1 MGQGKE
7 DFSSPHEDGE
17 FEPEPL
23 NFQLPNQLSSVPSFL
38 STPPRSRQ
46 LFFSSS
52 QLEFQTP
59 SPPKGGLPDLP
70 EPPSADVTADELLPQ
85 FNITP
90 VHIDTEFAG
99 GLGKGHGDVT
109 TFKTPKP
116 PGAWLAT
123 PRTSFFQPNRDDS
136 TQAYIDS
143 SGDGLLKTKS
153 QSRSALPQTP
163 AAPGGWASTPAAVRQ
178 GTHSDPEVTSN
189 EGEHTTSAPSVERT
203 NTLPPKTPAPPGG
216 WLNTPGVTAS
226 SRKSVLKVRFD
237 SDVTSSVNESDV
249 LSDSSVYPVDGSSAP
264 DRERPATPE
273 PVMPATPPSQ
283 SPGKHKRSPGVRV
296 VDAYGNEQKQDS
308 GRVSPSPMPPA
319 SWHKSGIRHVDAL
332 GREMTEES
340 REDLHENGSEEN
352 IPMTRV
358 EALQR
363 VRQGI
368 QELAEGIESLDWCV
382 PTVSIGCY

>member
-1 MGQGKE
+1 M
-7 DFSSPHEDGE
+7 
-17 FEPEPL
+17 
-23 NFQLPNQLSSVPSFL
+23 
-38 STPPRSRQ
+38 
-46 LFFSSS
+46 
-52 QLEFQTP
+52 
-59 SPPKGGLPDLP
+59 
-70 EPPSADVTADELLPQ
+70 
-85 FNITP
+85 
-90 VHIDTEFAG
+90 
-99 GLGKGHGDVT
+99 
-109 TFKTPKP
+109 
-116 PGAWLAT
+116 
-123 PRTSFFQPNRDDS
+123 
-136 TQAYIDS
+136 
-143 SGDGLLKTKS
+143 
-153 QSRSALPQTP
+153 
-163 AAPGGWASTPAAVRQ
+163 
-178 GTHSDPEVTSN
+178 
-189 EGEHTTSAPSVERT
+189 
-203 NTLPPKTPAPPGG
+203 
-216 WLNTPGVTAS
+216 
-226 SRKSVLKVRFD
+226 
-237 SDVTSSVNESDV
+237 
-249 LSDSSVYPVDGSSAP
+249 SDSSVYPVDGSSAP